1 MARNIESRIAE
12 LEDSIPRGYT
22 TFDGNGKPVIQSD
35 LPALEWYMEALA
47 LLRSRGR
54 EAAKERLRAQLAASV
69 DVDNA
74 GGYLYQMLAAL
85 AVGPVD

>member
-1 MARNIESRIAE
+1 MGRSIESRLEE
-12 LEDSIPRGYT
+12 LENSMPRGYT

-54 EAAKERLRAQLAASV
+54 EPAKERLRAQLAASV
-69 DVDNA
+69 DVDNG

>member
-1 MARNIESRIAE
+1 MGRSIESRLEE
-12 LEDSIPRGYT
+12 LENSMPRGYT